1 MGDTRGDQEILEA
14 MRTAIQIERDCLDAI
29 IRRLDQSAVQ
39 AVNLIYE
46 TEGQVIVTGMG
57 KAGLIGRKI
66 AATLSSTGTP
76 AFFLHPA
83 EAIHGDLGIVSSRD
97 VVLAVSN
104 SGETEEIIQ
113 LLPHLKR
120 FGVRI
125 VALTGKPDS
134 TLGRHSDV
142 VVDVSVEREA
152 DPLDVAPT
160 ASTTAELAMGDA
172 LAAAL
177 VVKRGFRRD
186 QYAIF
191 HPGGSLGRKLLWL
204 VQDLMHKGDDVPVAD
219 DGVRLRDAVLTMT
232 SKRIGA
238 TFIVDPA
245 GRLRGILTDGDL
257 RRVFQADPNPMDRPI
272 QEILSRLEDFRRE
285 RFRQTGR
292 SMREYKA
299 SEPKTVTPE
308 MLAAE
313 ALRVMEELKITV
325 LPVVDEEN
333 KPVGAL
339 HLHDLVK
346 AGLA

>member
-1 MGDTRGDQEILEA
+1 
-14 MRTAIQIERDCLDAI
+14 
-29 IRRLDQSAVQ
+29 
-39 AVNLIYE
+39 
-46 TEGQVIVTGMG
+46 
-57 KAGLIGRKI
+57 
-66 AATLSSTGTP
+66 
-76 AFFLHPA
+76 
-83 EAIHGDLGIVSSRD
+83 
-97 VVLAVSN
+97 
-104 SGETEEIIQ
+104 
-113 LLPHLKR
+113 
-120 FGVRI
+120 
-125 VALTGKPDS
+125 
-134 TLGRHSDV
+134 
-142 VVDVSVEREA
+142 
-152 DPLDVAPT
+152 
-160 ASTTAELAMGDA
+160 
-172 LAAAL
+172 
-177 VVKRGFRRD
+177 
-186 QYAIF
+186 
-191 HPGGSLGRKLLWL
+191 
-204 VQDLMHKGDDVPVAD
+204 MHKGDDVPVAD